1 MVIVVA
7 VPYMQWMSLPCTV
20 RWQNLRSRGSSFF
33 ALRIDWPVQ
42 VEERIQA
49 QQKKGDVAAGLKKYG
64 DALAAYD
71 EALKD
76 VPERHSLVA
85 HLHGSKAAVFLMDG
99 KCDTLH
105 PASVRAMLQAD
116 TVPCQSRR
124 RCGGIVI

>member
-1 MVIVVA
+1 MGPAALNHTVA
-7 VPYMQWMSLPCTV
+7 CSAVANQSLF
-20 RWQNLRSRGSSFF
+20 L
-33 ALRIDWPVQ
+33 LRIRGAVQ

-85 HLHGSKAAVFLMDG
+85 QLHGSKAAVFLMDG

-105 PASVRAMLQAD
+105 PASLQS
-116 TVPCQSRR
+116 TV
-124 RCGGIVI
+124 

>member
-1 MVIVVA
+1 M
-7 VPYMQWMSLPCTV
+7 
-20 RWQNLRSRGSSFF
+20 
-33 ALRIDWPVQ
+33 Q
-42 VEERIQA
+42 VEERIQT

-85 HLHGSKAAVFLMDG
+85 QLHGSKAAVYLMDG

-105 PASVRAMLQAD
+105 PAKFSYMF
-116 TVPCQSRR
+116 
-124 RCGGIVI
+124 